1 MIKILLTAWAL
12 TTLLLAVWA
21 IKYWMQKPKKSKKDK
36 ESLYSLEMVLKNL

>member
-21 IKYWMQKPKKSKKDK
+21 IKYWMQKPKKSKKDNRK
-36 ESLYSLEMVLKNL
+36 ILKD